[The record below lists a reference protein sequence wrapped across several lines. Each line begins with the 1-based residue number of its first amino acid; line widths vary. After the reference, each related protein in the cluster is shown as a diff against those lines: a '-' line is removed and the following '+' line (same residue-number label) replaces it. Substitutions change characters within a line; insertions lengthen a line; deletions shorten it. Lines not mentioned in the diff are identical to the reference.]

1 MPDSAPA
8 AARAGLTQPPRAAA
22 LLGRARAS
30 TLALFALLGLLTGAW
45 GAHVPSVKARYGL
58 DEGQLAVALFALAAG
73 AVASLFVAGRV
84 IGRLGPRRASLLTGL
99 AMAGLL
105 ASALAWPGLPTLLA
119 ALVVLGMAISVHDVA
134 INTDGTALERLS
146 GRPLMGQLH
155 GMFSVGAMAG
165 AATAAGMLRLG
176 WPADV
181 QLAVVGAV
189 LALAMVAA
197 TAGMLDARTA
207 PTGDGGAARFV
218 WPRGVL
224 LLIGLLILAG
234 LLAEGAMYDWSVL
247 YLQQAVGLPQD
258 RAALGYAAFAGAMAV
273 GRFASDAVRARLA
286 DALLLRGGAVLAAAG
301 MALALAAAQ
310 PVLSIAGFALMGLGL
325 APVVPLLYTAASQA
339 PGSTSAAAIAAASS
353 IGYSG
358 MLIGPP
364 LIGAI
369 AHVSSLATAMWV
381 VVGALAL
388 LAVGAG
394 GVRTTR

>member
-1 MPDSAPA
+1 MSDTSPAVASAATGTA
-8 AARAGLTQPPRAAA
+8 ATFSTA
-22 LLGRARAS
+22 LQRARVS

-84 IGRLGPRRASLLTGL
+84 IGQLGPRRASLLTGL

-105 ASALAWPGLPTLLA
+105 GSALLWPGMPALLA

-146 GRPLMGQLH
+146 GRALMGQLH

-176 WPADV
+176 WPAEV
-181 QLAVVGAV
+181 QLGVVGAAV
-189 LALAMVAA
+189 ALAMVVA

-207 PTGDGGAARFV
+207 STGDGGAARFV

-273 GRFASDAVRARLA
+273 GRFASDAVRARLP
-286 DALLLRGGAVLAAAG
+286 DAVLLRGGAVLAAAG
-301 MALALAAAQ
+301 MALALVAAH
-310 PVLSIAGFALMGLGL
+310 PVLSIAGFALMGAGL
-325 APVVPLLYTAASQA
+325 APVVPLLYTAASRA

-369 AHVSSLATAMWV
+369 AHVTSLAVALWV
-381 VVGALAL
+381 VVGALVL

-394 GVRTTR
+394 GVRSTR

>member
-1 MPDSAPA
+1 MHGTTTDTAPHGQPA
-8 AARAGLTQPPRAAA
+8 PGLH
-22 LLGRARAS
+22 RARAS
-30 TLALFALLGLLTGAW
+30 TMALFALLGLLTGAW
-45 GAHVPSVKARYGL
+45 GAHVPSLKVRYDL
-58 DEGQLAVALFALAAG
+58 DEGQLALALFALAAG

-105 ASALAWPGLPTLLA
+105 ASALLWPGMPALLA

-146 GRPLMGQLH
+146 GRAMMGQLH

-165 AATAAGMLRLG
+165 AATAAGMLHLG

-181 QLAVVGAV
+181 QLAVVGAAV
-189 LALAMVAA
+189 ALAMVGA

-207 PTGDGGAARFV
+207 ATGDGGAARFV

-273 GRFASDAVRARLA
+273 GRFASDAVRARLP
-286 DALLLRGGAVLAAAG
+286 DALLLRGGALLAAAG
-301 MALALAAAQ
+301 MAMALVAAQ
-310 PVLSIAGFALMGLGL
+310 PVPSIVGFALMGAGL
-325 APVVPLLYTAASQA
+325 APVVPLLYTAASRA

-369 AHVSSLATAMWV
+369 AHVTSLAVALWV
-381 VVGALAL
+381 VVGALGL
-388 LAVGAG
+388 LAIGAG
-394 GVRTTR
+394 GVRSTR

>member
-1 MPDSAPA
+1 MHGTTTDTAPHGQPA
-8 AARAGLTQPPRAAA
+8 PGLH
-22 LLGRARAS
+22 RARVS
-30 TLALFALLGLLTGAW
+30 TMALFALLGLLTGAW
-45 GAHVPSVKARYGL
+45 GAHVPSLKVRYDL
-58 DEGQLAVALFALAAG
+58 DEGQLALALFALAAG

-105 ASALAWPGLPTLLA
+105 ASALLWPGMPALLA

-146 GRPLMGQLH
+146 GRAMMGQLH

-165 AATAAGMLRLG
+165 AATAAGMLHLG

-181 QLAVVGAV
+181 QLAVVGAAV
-189 LALAMVAA
+189 ALAMVGA

-207 PTGDGGAARFV
+207 ATGDGGAARFV

-273 GRFASDAVRARLA
+273 GRFASDAVRARLP
-286 DALLLRGGAVLAAAG
+286 DALLLRGGALLAAAG
-301 MALALAAAQ
+301 MAMALVAAQ
-310 PVLSIAGFALMGLGL
+310 PVPSIVGFALMGAGL
-325 APVVPLLYTAASQA
+325 APVVPLLYTAASRA

-369 AHVSSLATAMWV
+369 AHVTSLAVALWV
-381 VVGALAL
+381 VVGALGL
-388 LAVGAG
+388 LAIGAG
-394 GVRTTR
+394 GVRSTR

>member
-1 MPDSAPA
+1 MHGTTPNA
-8 AARAGLTQPPRAAA
+8 ASHSRLAAT
-22 LLGRARAS
+22 LDRARVS

-45 GAHVPSVKARYGL
+45 GAHVPSIKARYGL

-84 IGRLGPRRASLLTGL
+84 IGLLGPRRASLLTGL

-105 ASALAWPGLPTLLA
+105 GSALLWPGMPALLA

-146 GRPLMGQLH
+146 GRALMGQLH

-176 WPADV
+176 WPAEV
-181 QLAVVGAV
+181 QLGVVGAAV
-189 LALAMVAA
+189 ALAMVVA

-207 PTGDGGAARFV
+207 ATGDGGAARFV

-224 LLIGLLILAG
+224 LLIGMLILAG

-273 GRFASDAVRARLA
+273 GRFGSDAVRARLA
-286 DALLLRGGAVLAAAG
+286 DAVLLRGGAVLAAAG
-301 MALALAAAQ
+301 MALALVAAH
-310 PVLSIAGFALMGLGL
+310 PVLSIAGFALMGAGL
-325 APVVPLLYTAASQA
+325 APVVPLLYTAASRA

-369 AHVSSLATAMWV
+369 AHVTSLAVALWV
-381 VVGALAL
+381 VVGALVL

-394 GVRTTR
+394 GVRSTR

>member
-1 MPDSAPA
+1 MHGTTTDTAPHGQPA
-8 AARAGLTQPPRAAA
+8 PGLH
-22 LLGRARAS
+22 RARVS
-30 TLALFALLGLLTGAW
+30 TMALFALLGLLTGAW
-45 GAHVPSVKARYGL
+45 GAHVPSLKVRYDL
-58 DEGQLAVALFALAAG
+58 DEGQLALALFALAAG

-105 ASALAWPGLPTLLA
+105 ASALLWPGMPALLA

-146 GRPLMGQLH
+146 GRAMMGQLH

-165 AATAAGMLRLG
+165 AATAAGMLHLG

-181 QLAVVGAV
+181 QLAVVGAAV
-189 LALAMVAA
+189 ALAMVGA

-207 PTGDGGAARFV
+207 ATGDGGAARFV

-273 GRFASDAVRARLA
+273 GRFASDAVRARLP
-286 DALLLRGGAVLAAAG
+286 DALLLRGGALLAAAG
-301 MALALAAAQ
+301 MAMALVAAQ
-310 PVLSIAGFALMGLGL
+310 PVPSIVGFALMGAGL
-325 APVVPLLYTAASQA
+325 APVVPLLYTAASRA

-369 AHVSSLATAMWV
+369 AHVTSLAVALWV
-381 VVGALAL
+381 VVGALGL
-388 LAVGAG
+388 LAIGAG
-394 GVRTTR
+394 GVRYTR